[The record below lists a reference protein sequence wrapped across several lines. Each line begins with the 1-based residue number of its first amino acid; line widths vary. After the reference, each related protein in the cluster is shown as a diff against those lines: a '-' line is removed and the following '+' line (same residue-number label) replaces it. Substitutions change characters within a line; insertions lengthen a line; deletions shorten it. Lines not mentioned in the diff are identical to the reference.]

1 MTLLFCPCA
10 EARPWDS
17 ARLIRSG
24 GCEIVTTKT
33 HLLALAGAAV
43 AAGAA
48 SLAVP
53 TVAHA
58 EGEPSVQ
65 QIGQQGKLIDGGN
78 VQGWTVGALQ
88 PSADAIS
95 FTPRGT
101 LWEVTATD
109 EAIAGGAVPF
119 IPDFSARAVNG
130 ESYQVL
136 FQVPS
141 PQGVNPSG
149 LSQGQ
154 SVTGKLYFDVTG
166 SSPDSVVYG
175 NRLIWVQPPPG
186 AATDGAAPARTG
198 GTGQSTYT
206 APQTGSGASASGATG
221 SGASSSQGATQSAPA
236 QSAPAQTAPAQ
247 TAAPKAAPAAAA
259 DDVQG
264 SATAAQPTPTAAPLD
279 VHDTAVPATTSP
291 TPAAQGTASTPTATA
306 APAPASAPATAAAA
320 ATATP
325 APAAAQVAPTTTV
338 PAPASSS
345 TGG

>member
-1 MTLLFCPCA
+1 M
-10 EARPWDS
+10 
-17 ARLIRSG
+17 
-24 GCEIVTTKT
+24 TTKT

-53 TVAHA
+53 TLAHA

-65 QIGQQGKLIDGGN
+65 QIGQQGKLIDGGS
-78 VQGWTVGALQ
+78 VQGWTVGGLQ
-88 PSADAIS
+88 PSADAIP

-119 IPDFSARAVNG
+119 IPDFSARAANG
-130 ESYQVL
+130 ESYHVL

-186 AATDGAAPARTG
+186 AATDGASPARTG

-236 QSAPAQTAPAQ
+236 QSAPAPAQSAPAQTAPAQ

-264 SATAAQPTPTAAPLD
+264 SAAAAQPTPTAAPLD

-291 TPAAQGTASTPTATA
+291 TPATQGTASTPTATA
-306 APAPASAPATAAAA
+306 APAPASAPATAAASA
-320 ATATP
+320 PSTP

>member
-1 MTLLFCPCA
+1 M
-10 EARPWDS
+10 
-17 ARLIRSG
+17 
-24 GCEIVTTKT
+24 TTKT

-78 VQGWTVGALQ
+78 VQGWTVGGLQ
-88 PSADAIS
+88 PSADAIP

-119 IPDFSARAVNG
+119 IPDFSARAANG
-130 ESYQVL
+130 ESYHVL

-186 AATDGAAPARTG
+186 AATVGASPARTG

-221 SGASSSQGATQSAPA
+221 SGASSGQGATQSAPAQSAPSPA

-264 SATAAQPTPTAAPLD
+264 SAAAAQPTPTAAPLD

-291 TPAAQGTASTPTATA
+291 TPATQGTASTPTATA
-306 APAPASAPATAAAA
+306 APAPASAPATAAASA
-320 ATATP
+320 PSTP

>member
-1 MTLLFCPCA
+1 M
-10 EARPWDS
+10 
-17 ARLIRSG
+17 
-24 GCEIVTTKT
+24 TTKT

-78 VQGWTVGALQ
+78 VQGWTVGGLQ
-88 PSADAIS
+88 PSADAIP

-119 IPDFSARAVNG
+119 IPDFSARAANG
-130 ESYQVL
+130 ESYHVL

-186 AATDGAAPARTG
+186 AATDGASPARTG

-221 SGASSSQGATQSAPA
+221 SGASSGQGATQSAPAQSAPAPA

-247 TAAPKAAPAAAA
+247 TATPKAAPAAAA

-264 SATAAQPTPTAAPLD
+264 SAAAAQPTPTAAPLD

-291 TPAAQGTASTPTATA
+291 TPATQGTASTPTATA
-306 APAPASAPATAAAA
+306 APAPASAPATAAASA
-320 ATATP
+320 PSTP

>member
-1 MTLLFCPCA
+1 M
-10 EARPWDS
+10 
-17 ARLIRSG
+17 
-24 GCEIVTTKT
+24 TTKT

-53 TVAHA
+53 TLAHA

-65 QIGQQGKLIDGGN
+65 QIGQQGKLIDGGS
-78 VQGWTVGALQ
+78 VQGWTVGGLQ
-88 PSADAIS
+88 PSADAIP

-119 IPDFSARAVNG
+119 IPDFSARAANG
-130 ESYQVL
+130 ESYHVL

-186 AATDGAAPARTG
+186 AATDGASPARTG

-236 QSAPAQTAPAQ
+236 QSAPAPAQSAPAPAQSAPAQTAPAQ

-264 SATAAQPTPTAAPLD
+264 SAAAAQPTPTAAPLD

-291 TPAAQGTASTPTATA
+291 TPATQGTASTPTATA
-306 APAPASAPATAAAA
+306 APAPASAPATAAASA
-320 ATATP
+320 PSTP

>member
-1 MTLLFCPCA
+1 M
-10 EARPWDS
+10 
-17 ARLIRSG
+17 
-24 GCEIVTTKT
+24 TTKT

-78 VQGWTVGALQ
+78 VQGWTVGGLQ
-88 PSADAIS
+88 PSADAIP

-109 EAIAGGAVPF
+109 EAIAGGAMPF
-119 IPDFSARAVNG
+119 IPDFSARAANG
-130 ESYQVL
+130 ESYHVL

-186 AATDGAAPARTG
+186 AAADGAAPAPTG

-236 QSAPAQTAPAQ
+236 QSAPAPAQSAPAQTAPAQ

-264 SATAAQPTPTAAPLD
+264 SAAAAQPTPTAAPLD

-291 TPAAQGTASTPTATA
+291 TPATQGTASTPTATA
-306 APAPASAPATAAAA
+306 APAPASAPATAAASA
-320 ATATP
+320 PSTP